1 MSQEEKNVVR
11 VPVKTREEEEEAAV
25 RTIIMGN
32 HEASMPDPRLALVR
46 VERYRFASKGRQTH
60 LPTSHSLA

>member
-1 MSQEEKNVVR
+1 MSQDEKNVVR
-11 VPVKTREEEEEAAV
+11 VPVKTREEEEAAV